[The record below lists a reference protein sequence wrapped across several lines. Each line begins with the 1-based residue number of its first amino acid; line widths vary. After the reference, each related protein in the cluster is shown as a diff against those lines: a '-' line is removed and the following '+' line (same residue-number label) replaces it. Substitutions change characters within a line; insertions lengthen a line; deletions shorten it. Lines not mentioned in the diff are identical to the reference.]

1 MWGLYLHI
9 PFCPT
14 RCIYCDFYSQSDL
27 SLQSAFVEALCREL
41 TIYHDKEQCFTAPRT
56 IYLGG
61 GTPSSLLLPL
71 LERLMMHICSLW
83 TLDKAIEITIEAN
96 PEDVSPEW
104 VRGVAQ
110 LGFNRISLGV
120 QSWSDETLRFLHRR
134 HSAAQAERAID
145 YIRQAGISNVS
156 IDLIFALPETYERDW
171 KKSLAHALALPVKHL
186 SAYGLT
192 YEPGTRL
199 DRMRECG
206 AVTPSSE
213 ETYVAQYYELVAACR
228 DAGFTH
234 YELSNWARPGFASQH
249 NSAYWDG
256 TPYLGLGPSAHS
268 YTTGHRWWNVS
279 DIHLYIERLQQGTL
293 PTADEEWLSPTE
305 LYEESVML
313 GLRTYRGINLRRPEL
328 RGVPL
333 MERATPWLEQ
343 GLLTHTADDHLRLTH
358 DGLIWC
364 DRICAALC

>member
-41 TIYHDKEQCFTAPRT
+41 TIYCDRGLWATAPRT

-61 GTPSSLLLPL
+61 GTPSSLPLPL
-71 LERLMMHICSLW
+71 LEQLMQHIRSLW
-83 TLDKAIEITIEAN
+83 RLDKSIEITIEAN

-104 VRGVAQ
+104 ARGVAQ

-120 QSWSDETLRFLHRR
+120 QSLSDETLRFLQRR
-134 HSAAQAERAID
+134 HSAAQAELAIS
-145 YIRQAGISNVS
+145 YIREAGISNVS
-156 IDLIFALPETYERDW
+156 IDLIFALPKGYEQHW
-171 KKSLAHALALPVKHL
+171 FESLAHALVLPVTHL

-192 YEPGTRL
+192 YESGTRL
-199 DRMRECG
+199 DRMRESG

-213 ETYVAQYYELVAACR
+213 ETYVKQYYALVAACQK
-228 DAGFTH
+228 AGFTH
-234 YELSNWARPGFASQH
+234 YELSNWALPGFASQH

-268 YTTGHRWWNVS
+268 YMARHRWWNLS
-279 DIHLYIERLQQGTL
+279 DIHLYIERLQQDTL
-293 PTADEEWLSPTE
+293 PIADEEWLSLTE
-305 LYEESVML
+305 LSEECIML
-313 GLRTYRGINLRRPEL
+313 GLRTCRGIDLRRPVL
-328 RGVPL
+328 QGVPL
-333 MERATPWLEQ
+333 MDRATPWLDQ
-343 GLLTHTADDHLRLTH
+343 GLLTYTADDHLRLTH
-358 DGLIWC
+358 EGLIWC
-364 DRICAALC
+364 DRICTALC

>member
-41 TIYHDKEQCFTAPRT
+41 TIYHDREQWATAPRT

-61 GTPSSLLLPL
+61 GTPSSLPLPL
-71 LERLMMHICSLW
+71 LERLMQHIRSLW
-83 TLDKAIEITIEAN
+83 SLDGTIEITIEAN
-96 PEDVSPEW
+96 PEGVSPEW
-104 VRGVAQ
+104 ADGVAQ

-120 QSWSDETLRFLHRR
+120 QSWSDETLRFLQRR
-134 HSAAQAERAID
+134 HSATQAELAIS

-156 IDLIFALPETYERDW
+156 IDLIFALPKGYEQHW
-171 KKSLAHALALPVKHL
+171 SESLAHALTLPVTHL

-192 YEPGTRL
+192 YERGTRL
-199 DRMRECG
+199 DRMRERR
-206 AVTPSSE
+206 AVIPSSE
-213 ETYVAQYYELVAACR
+213 ETYVTQYYTLVAACR
-228 DAGFTH
+228 EAGFTH
-234 YELSNWARPGFASQH
+234 YELSNWALPGFPSQH

-268 YTTGHRWWNVS
+268 YMAGHRWCNLS
-279 DIHLYIERLQQGTL
+279 DIHLYIERLQQDTL
-293 PTADEEWLSPTE
+293 PIADEEWLTPTE
-305 LYEESVML
+305 LYEECIML
-313 GLRTYRGINLRRPEL
+313 GLRTCRGIDLRQPVL
-328 RGVPL
+328 QGAPL
-333 MERATPWLEQ
+333 KERATPWIKQ
-343 GLLTHTADDHLRLTH
+343 GLLTHTADDHLRLTY

-364 DRICAALC
+364 DRICTALC

>member
-41 TIYHDKEQCFTAPRT
+41 TIYCDRGLWATAPRT

-61 GTPSSLLLPL
+61 GTPSSLPLPL
-71 LERLMMHICSLW
+71 LEQLMQHIRSLW
-83 TLDKAIEITIEAN
+83 RLDKSIEITIEAN

-104 VRGVAQ
+104 ARGVAQ

-120 QSWSDETLRFLHRR
+120 QSLSDETLRFLQRR
-134 HSAAQAERAID
+134 HSAAQAELAIS
-145 YIRQAGISNVS
+145 YIREAGISNVS
-156 IDLIFALPETYERDW
+156 IDLIFALPKGYEQHW
-171 KKSLAHALALPVKHL
+171 FESLAHALVLPVTHL

-192 YEPGTRL
+192 YESGTRL
-199 DRMRECG
+199 DRMRESG

-213 ETYVAQYYELVAACR
+213 ETYVKQYYALVAACR
-228 DAGFTH
+228 KAGFTH
-234 YELSNWARPGFASQH
+234 YELSNWALPGFASQH

-268 YTTGHRWWNVS
+268 YMARHRWWNLS
-279 DIHLYIERLQQGTL
+279 DIHLYIERLQQDTL
-293 PTADEEWLSPTE
+293 PIADEEWLSLTE
-305 LYEESVML
+305 LSEECIML
-313 GLRTYRGINLRRPEL
+313 GLRTCRGIDLRRPVL
-328 RGVPL
+328 QGVPL
-333 MERATPWLEQ
+333 MDRATPWLDQ
-343 GLLTHTADDHLRLTH
+343 GLLTYTADDHLRLTH
-358 DGLIWC
+358 EGLIWC
-364 DRICAALC
+364 DRICTALC

>member
-41 TIYHDKEQCFTAPRT
+41 TIYCDRGLWATAPRT

-61 GTPSSLLLPL
+61 GTPSSLPLPL
-71 LERLMMHICSLW
+71 LERLMQHIRSLW
-83 TLDKAIEITIEAN
+83 RLDKSIEITIEAN

-104 VRGVAQ
+104 ARGVAQ

-120 QSWSDETLRFLHRR
+120 QSLSDETLRFLQRR
-134 HSAAQAERAID
+134 HSAAQAELAIS
-145 YIRQAGISNVS
+145 YIREAGISNVS
-156 IDLIFALPETYERDW
+156 IDLIFALPKGYEQHW
-171 KKSLAHALALPVKHL
+171 FESLAHALVLPVTHL

-192 YEPGTRL
+192 YESGTRL
-199 DRMRECG
+199 DRMRESG

-213 ETYVAQYYELVAACR
+213 ETYVKQYYALVAACQK
-228 DAGFTH
+228 AGFTH
-234 YELSNWARPGFASQH
+234 YELSNWALPGFASQH

-268 YTTGHRWWNVS
+268 YMARHRWWNLS
-279 DIHLYIERLQQGTL
+279 DIHLYIERLQQDTL
-293 PTADEEWLSPTE
+293 PIADEEWLSLTE
-305 LYEESVML
+305 LSEECIML
-313 GLRTYRGINLRRPEL
+313 GLRTSRGIDLRRPVL
-328 RGVPL
+328 QGVPL
-333 MERATPWLEQ
+333 MDRATSWLDQ
-343 GLLTHTADDHLRLTH
+343 GLLTYTADDHLRLTH
-358 DGLIWC
+358 EGLIWC
-364 DRICAALC
+364 DRICTALC

>member
-41 TIYHDKEQCFTAPRT
+41 TIYHDREQWATAPRT

-61 GTPSSLLLPL
+61 GTPSSLPLPL
-71 LERLMMHICSLW
+71 LERLMQHIRSLW
-83 TLDKAIEITIEAN
+83 PLDETIEITLEAN

-104 VRGVAQ
+104 ADGVAQ

-120 QSWSDETLRFLHRR
+120 QSFSEETLRFLQRR
-134 HSAAQAERAID
+134 HSATQAELAIS

-156 IDLIFALPETYERDW
+156 IDLIFALPKGYEQHW
-171 KKSLAHALALPVKHL
+171 SESLAHALTLPATHL

-192 YEPGTRL
+192 YERGTRL
-199 DRMRECG
+199 DRMRERG
-206 AVTPSSE
+206 VVSPSSE
-213 ETYVAQYYELVAACR
+213 ETYVEQYYTLVAACQE
-228 DAGFTH
+228 AGFTH
-234 YELSNWARPGFASQH
+234 YELSNWGLPGFASQH

-268 YTTGHRWWNVS
+268 YMAGHRWWNLS
-279 DIHLYIERLQQGTL
+279 DIHLYIERLQQDTL
-293 PTADEEWLSPTE
+293 PIADEEWLTQTE
-305 LYEESVML
+305 LYEECIML
-313 GLRTYRGINLRRPEL
+313 GLRTSCGIDLRRPML
-328 RGVPL
+328 QGAPL
-333 MERATPWLEQ
+333 MERATPWIKQ

-358 DGLIWC
+358 EGLVWC

>member
-41 TIYHDKEQCFTAPRT
+41 TIYCDRGLWATAPRT

-61 GTPSSLLLPL
+61 GTPSSLPLPL
-71 LERLMMHICSLW
+71 LERLMQHIRSLW
-83 TLDKAIEITIEAN
+83 RLDKSIEITIEAN

-104 VRGVAQ
+104 ARGVAQ

-120 QSWSDETLRFLHRR
+120 QSLSDETLRFLQRR
-134 HSAAQAERAID
+134 HSAAQAELAIS
-145 YIRQAGISNVS
+145 YIREAGISNVS
-156 IDLIFALPETYERDW
+156 IDLIFALPKGYEQHW
-171 KKSLAHALALPVKHL
+171 FESLAHALVLPVTNL

-192 YEPGTRL
+192 YESGTRL
-199 DRMRECG
+199 DRMRESG

-213 ETYVAQYYELVAACR
+213 ETYVKQYYALVAACR
-228 DAGFTH
+228 KAGFTH
-234 YELSNWARPGFASQH
+234 YELSNWALPGFASQH

-268 YTTGHRWWNVS
+268 YMARHRWWNLS

-293 PTADEEWLSPTE
+293 PIADEEWLTPTE
-305 LYEESVML
+305 LYEECIML
-313 GLRTYRGINLRRPEL
+313 GLRTCRGIDLRQPVL
-328 RGVPL
+328 QGAPL
-333 MERATPWLEQ
+333 MERATPWIKQ
-343 GLLTHTADDHLRLTH
+343 GLLTHTTDDHLRLTY

>member
-41 TIYHDKEQCFTAPRT
+41 TIYCDRGLWATAPRT

-61 GTPSSLLLPL
+61 GTPSSLPLPL
-71 LERLMMHICSLW
+71 LERLMQHIRSLW
-83 TLDKAIEITIEAN
+83 RLDKSIEITIEAN

-104 VRGVAQ
+104 ARGVAQ

-120 QSWSDETLRFLHRR
+120 QSLSDETLRFLQRR
-134 HSAAQAERAID
+134 HSAAQAELAIS
-145 YIRQAGISNVS
+145 YIREAGISNVS
-156 IDLIFALPETYERDW
+156 IDLIFALPKGYEQHW
-171 KKSLAHALALPVKHL
+171 FESLAHALVLPVTHL

-192 YEPGTRL
+192 YESGTRL
-199 DRMRECG
+199 DRMRESG

-213 ETYVAQYYELVAACR
+213 ETYVKQYYALVAACQR
-228 DAGFTH
+228 AGFTH
-234 YELSNWARPGFASQH
+234 YELSNWALPGFASQH

-268 YTTGHRWWNVS
+268 YMARHRWWNLS
-279 DIHLYIERLQQGTL
+279 DIHLYIERLQQDTL
-293 PTADEEWLSPTE
+293 PIADEEWLSLTE
-305 LYEESVML
+305 LSEECIML
-313 GLRTYRGINLRRPEL
+313 GLRTCRGIDLRRPVL
-328 RGVPL
+328 QGVPL
-333 MERATPWLEQ
+333 MDRATPWLDQ
-343 GLLTHTADDHLRLTH
+343 GLLTYTADDHLRLTH
-358 DGLIWC
+358 EGLIWC
-364 DRICAALC
+364 DRICTALC

>member
-41 TIYHDKEQCFTAPRT
+41 TIYCDRGLWATAPRT

-61 GTPSSLLLPL
+61 GTPSSLPLPL
-71 LERLMMHICSLW
+71 LERLMQHIRSLW
-83 TLDKAIEITIEAN
+83 RLDKSIEITIEAN

-104 VRGVAQ
+104 ARGVAQ

-120 QSWSDETLRFLHRR
+120 QSLSDETLRFLQRR
-134 HSAAQAERAID
+134 HSAAQAELAIS
-145 YIRQAGISNVS
+145 YIREAGISNVS
-156 IDLIFALPETYERDW
+156 IDLIFALPKGYEQHW
-171 KKSLAHALALPVKHL
+171 FESLAHALVLPVTHL

-192 YEPGTRL
+192 YESGTRL
-199 DRMRECG
+199 DRMRESG

-213 ETYVAQYYELVAACR
+213 ETYVKQYYALVAACQK
-228 DAGFTH
+228 AGFTH
-234 YELSNWARPGFASQH
+234 YELSNWALPGFASQH

-268 YTTGHRWWNVS
+268 YMARHRWWNLS
-279 DIHLYIERLQQGTL
+279 DIHLYIERLQQDTL
-293 PTADEEWLSPTE
+293 PIADEEWLSLTE
-305 LYEESVML
+305 LSEECIML
-313 GLRTYRGINLRRPEL
+313 GLRTSRGIDLRRPVL
-328 RGVPL
+328 QGVPL
-333 MERATPWLEQ
+333 MDRAMPWLDQ
-343 GLLTHTADDHLRLTH
+343 GLLTYTTDDHLRLTH
-358 DGLIWC
+358 EGLIWC
-364 DRICAALC
+364 DRICTALC

>member
-41 TIYHDKEQCFTAPRT
+41 TIYCDRGLWATAPRT

-61 GTPSSLLLPL
+61 GTPSSLPLPL
-71 LERLMMHICSLW
+71 LERLMQHIRSLW
-83 TLDKAIEITIEAN
+83 RLDKSIEITIEAN

-104 VRGVAQ
+104 ARGVAQ

-120 QSWSDETLRFLHRR
+120 QSLSDETLRFLQRR
-134 HSAAQAERAID
+134 HSAAQAELAIS
-145 YIRQAGISNVS
+145 YIREAGISNVS
-156 IDLIFALPETYERDW
+156 IDLIFALPKGYEQHW
-171 KKSLAHALALPVKHL
+171 FESLAHALVLPVTHL

-192 YEPGTRL
+192 YESGTRL
-199 DRMRECG
+199 DRMRESG

-213 ETYVAQYYELVAACR
+213 ETYVKQYYALVAACQK
-228 DAGFTH
+228 AGFTH
-234 YELSNWARPGFASQH
+234 YELSNWALPGFASQH

-268 YTTGHRWWNVS
+268 YMARHRWWNLS
-279 DIHLYIERLQQGTL
+279 DIHLYIERLQQDTL
-293 PTADEEWLSPTE
+293 PIADEEWLSLTE
-305 LYEESVML
+305 LSEECIML
-313 GLRTYRGINLRRPEL
+313 GLRTSRGIDLRRPVL
-328 RGVPL
+328 QGVPL
-333 MERATPWLEQ
+333 MDRATPWLDQ
-343 GLLTHTADDHLRLTH
+343 GLLTYTTDDHLRLTH
-358 DGLIWC
+358 EGLIWC
-364 DRICAALC
+364 DRICTALC

>member
-41 TIYHDKEQCFTAPRT
+41 TIYHDREQRATAPRT

-61 GTPSSLLLPL
+61 GTPSSLPLPL
-71 LERLMMHICSLW
+71 LERLMLHIRSLW
-83 TLDKAIEITIEAN
+83 SLDGTIEITIEAN

-104 VRGVAQ
+104 ARGVAQ

-134 HSAAQAERAID
+134 HSATQAELAIS

-156 IDLIFALPETYERDW
+156 IDLIFALPKGYEQHW
-171 KKSLAHALALPVKHL
+171 SESLAHALTLPVTHL

-192 YEPGTRL
+192 YERGTRL
-199 DRMRECG
+199 DRMRERG
-206 AVTPSSE
+206 VVTPTSE
-213 ETYVAQYYELVAACR
+213 ETYVTQYYTLVAACQE
-228 DAGFTH
+228 AGFTH
-234 YELSNWARPGFASQH
+234 YELSNWALPGFASQH

-268 YTTGHRWWNVS
+268 YMAGHRWWNLS
-279 DIHLYIERLQQGTL
+279 DIHLYIERLQQDTL
-293 PTADEEWLSPTE
+293 PIADEERLTQIE
-305 LYEESVML
+305 LYEECIML
-313 GLRTYRGINLRRPEL
+313 GLRTSCGIDLRRPML
-328 RGVPL
+328 QGAPL
-333 MERATPWLEQ
+333 MERATPWIKQ

-358 DGLIWC
+358 EGLVWC
-364 DRICAALC
+364 DRISAALC

>member
-41 TIYHDKEQCFTAPRT
+41 TIYCDRGLWATAPRT

-61 GTPSSLLLPL
+61 GTPSSLPLPL
-71 LERLMMHICSLW
+71 LERLMQHIRSLW
-83 TLDKAIEITIEAN
+83 RLDKSIEITIEAN

-104 VRGVAQ
+104 ARGVAQ

-120 QSWSDETLRFLHRR
+120 QSLSDETLRFLQRR
-134 HSAAQAERAID
+134 HSAAQAELAIS
-145 YIRQAGISNVS
+145 YIREAGISNVS
-156 IDLIFALPETYERDW
+156 IDLIFALPKGYEQHW
-171 KKSLAHALALPVKHL
+171 FESLAHALVLPVTHL

-192 YEPGTRL
+192 YESGTRL
-199 DRMRECG
+199 DRMRESG

-213 ETYVAQYYELVAACR
+213 ETYVKQYYALVAACQK
-228 DAGFTH
+228 AGFTH
-234 YELSNWARPGFASQH
+234 YELSNWALPGFASQH

-268 YTTGHRWWNVS
+268 YMARHRWWNLS
-279 DIHLYIERLQQGTL
+279 DIHLCIERLQQDTL
-293 PTADEEWLSPTE
+293 PIADEEWLSLTE
-305 LYEESVML
+305 LSEECIML
-313 GLRTYRGINLRRPEL
+313 GLRTCRGIDLRRPVL
-328 RGVPL
+328 QGVPL
-333 MERATPWLEQ
+333 MDRATPWLDQ
-343 GLLTHTADDHLRLTH
+343 GLLTYTADDHLRLTH
-358 DGLIWC
+358 EGLIWC
-364 DRICAALC
+364 DRICTALC